1 MMMNE
6 TGKMLWAPP
15 TCVQH
20 PGETWGAGEVGD
32 PPKGCSSALSPAAL
46 LVYRV
51 FRHEAK
57 RSTKALHAL
66 LHGLALV
73 VALVGERRGRPGWM
87 DGWGLIRPR
96 R

>member
-1 MMMNE
+1 M
-6 TGKMLWAPP
+6 
-15 TCVQH
+15 
-20 PGETWGAGEVGD
+20 GESH
-32 PPKGCSSALSPAAL
+32 GCSSALSPTAL

-73 VALVGERRGRPGWM
+73 IALVGEHGGWDGRMGLDPARG
-87 DGWGLIRPR
+87 
-96 R
+96 

>member
-1 MMMNE
+1 
-6 TGKMLWAPP
+6 MLRYPL
-15 TCVQH
+15 C
-20 PGETWGAGEVGD
+20 
-32 PPKGCSSALSPAAL
+32 AAL

-73 VALVGERRGRPGWM
+73 IALVGECWAGMGGVDWVGQPCW
-87 DGWGLIRPR
+87 
-96 R
+96 

>member
-1 MMMNE
+1 MR
-6 TGKMLWAPP
+6 
-15 TCVQH
+15 
-20 PGETWGAGEVGD
+20 PGRCFGT
-32 PPKGCSSALSPAAL
+32 PKDAHLALSPAAL

-73 VALVGERRGRPGWM
+73 VALVGEHRGRPGWT
-87 DGWGLIRPR
+87 DGA
-96 R
+96 